1 MGLAKNLV
9 IPGGVPVDTLGASE
23 NRVDTPCQG
32 RVPVLSM
39 LAQELAANHQHRRG
53 VLKFTFI
60 GYIITIYSKFSDLS
74 LI

>member
-1 MGLAKNLV
+1 MNLV

-53 VLKFTFI
+53 VLKFRCIKVHLYWIHYNNIF
-60 GYIITIYSKFSDLS
+60 
-74 LI
+74 